1 MEKSNRVFVLG
12 NSESRK
18 EVDLEALSSLGKI
31 YGCNALYREFTPD
44 ALICVD
50 GGMIHE
56 VYSSGYCSENKAY
69 LRGWTKLPEF
79 MYSEFV
85 NMDALMGW
93 GEGLKTENEKGNRT
107 QFVFNGTDPNQIRA
121 QYDMIVRKNNITD
134 EFDQLELRQLMGNHQ
149 QWVTWVDDEDCADT
163 IPLGIEGW
171 SAGPIAVNLA
181 CLMENPTD
189 VYLIGFDMGST
200 TGTVNNIYKGTSNYV
215 TQDAPETFAGNWIQQ
230 HQKNFEMFP
239 NVNFWKVNAAPLG
252 TDSNS
257 KFIEEW
263 RDYDNLQYIDYSDL
277 NLVLDYCIYL

>member
-1 MEKSNRVFVLG
+1 MEKTNRVFVLG
-12 NSESRK
+12 NGETRK
-18 EVDLEALSSLGKI
+18 QINLKSLNTGGKI
-31 YGCNALYREFTPD
+31 YGCNALYRDYTPD

-56 VYSSGYCSENKAY
+56 VYSSGYCSKNKTY
-69 LRGWTKLPEF
+69 LRGWSKLPEF
-79 MYSEFV
+79 LYNDMV
-85 NMDALMGW
+85 NMDALQGW
-93 GEGLKTENEKGNRT
+93 GESLKSENEKGNRT
-107 QFVFNGTDPNQIRA
+107 QFVFNGTDPNQLRR
-121 QYDMIVRKNNITD
+121 QYEMLVKKYGIT
-134 EFDQLELRQLMGNHQ
+134 EEIGQLELRQLMGNHQ
-149 QWVTWVDDEDCADT
+149 QWVTWVDDEDCAET
-163 IPLGIEGW
+163 IPMEIEGW
-171 SAGPIAVNLA
+171 SAGPIAVRIALEQ
-181 CLMENPTD
+181 ENPTD
-189 VYLIGFDMGST
+189 VFLIGFDMGSN

-263 RDYDNLQYIDYSDL
+263 RDYDNLQYIDYNDL